1 MLRKDK
7 LVGAIVYYD
16 GMFPLRDFYYTVLY
30 LGRGGREEHMYI
42 SCTDSPKGRMT

>member
-16 GMFPLRDFYYTVLY
+16 GMFPFCDSYYIVLY
-30 LGRGGREEHMYI
+30 LGEGEGRNTC
-42 SCTDSPKGRMT
+42 SSATLTL